1 MKHITFF
8 TLVASAIAISA
19 PVFAGVTDVE
29 RHFAQDNEG
38 IESLVILRPTPVSK
52 RAADIFA
59 SLAQEGSSGIESRS
73 VPHVGGMSI
82 STKGG
87 VNPVAQRIFDSLA
100 AE

>member
-1 MKHITFF
+1 MKHITFV
-8 TLVASAIAISA
+8 TLVASTIAISA
-19 PVFAGVTDVE
+19 PAFADSKDVE

-38 IESLVILRPTPVSK
+38 IESVVILRSTPVNQ

-59 SLAQEGSSGIESRS
+59 SLAQEGSSGIETHSS
-73 VPHVGGMSI
+73 PPLGGVSI